1 MISKNKIRKKETP
14 PQRVIHHEFISIND
28 KVSAHSGAGAGSR
41 RDSHHHRG
49 RCCLTLKTFEK
60 N

>member
-1 MISKNKIRKKETP
+1 MISKNKNKKETP
-14 PQRVIHHEFISIND
+14 PQRVTHHESISID
-28 KVSAHSGAGAGSR
+28 YRVSAHSGAGAGSR
-41 RDSHHHRG
+41 RGSHHHRD